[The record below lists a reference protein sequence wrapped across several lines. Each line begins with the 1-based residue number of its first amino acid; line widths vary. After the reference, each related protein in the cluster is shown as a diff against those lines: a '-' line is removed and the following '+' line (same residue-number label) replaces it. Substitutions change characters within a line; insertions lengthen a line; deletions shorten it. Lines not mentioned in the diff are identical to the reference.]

1 MLASDARDRGF
12 ESRLGH
18 HFVVYLVGDFM
29 LVEQYNALNKE
40 NSNSVLDKY
49 FATKTLQRLKGKG
62 LFCGMDYVSIPELIP
77 REYYSRYDHSKNVG
91 YTAWKLSEDLNVA
104 LAGAFHDVGS
114 LSFAHVNSFKN
125 GDALKQE
132 NDELSVREILLEDE
146 ELLSYLHDDHILID
160 DVVEATKYPLID
172 KKIPALC
179 LDRADGILAT
189 CLFFAKTHS
198 FEEIRSLYY
207 MLAYF
212 ENLNGMVYDIHN
224 ERLKD
229 FKGEM
234 VLMED
239 YEADYEDFFCAINV
253 YSKILLTKEDR
264 YMMEV
269 LGLALRYYEDIGIIN
284 ENDLFFLSEQEIIF
298 RILNSKYGDVLK
310 DILSLEH
317 VFYAKDL
324 NQGLA
329 LVSKPKIR
337 QANPLVFGQM
347 EVCEIDGISGDFYRE
362 LNDIYEDILLT
373 DKPITGNLSSNTV
386 RVLSRYKR

>member
-1 MLASDARDRGF
+1 
-12 ESRLGH
+12 
-18 HFVVYLVGDFM
+18 
-29 LVEQYNALNKE
+29 
-40 NSNSVLDKY
+40 
-49 FATKTLQRLKGKG
+49 
-62 LFCGMDYVSIPELIP
+62 MDYVNILELIP

-91 YTAWKLSEDLNVA
+91 YTAWKLSEDLKVA

-114 LSFAHVNSFKN
+114 LSFAHVNSFKK
-125 GDALKQE
+125 GDVLKQE
-132 NDELSVREILLEDE
+132 NDELNVKEILLQDE
-146 ELLSYLHDDHILID
+146 ELLSYLHDDHISID
-160 DVVEATKYPLID
+160 DVAYASKYPLID

-189 CLFFAKTHS
+189 CLFFAKTHA

-212 ENLNGMVYDIHN
+212 ENLNGMVCDVYS
-224 ERLKD
+224 ERLRN
-229 FKGEM
+229 FNGEI

-239 YEADYEDFFCAINV
+239 YDADYEDFFHAINV

-269 LGLALRYYEDIGIIN
+269 LGLTLKYYEDLGIIN
-284 ENDLFFLSEQEIIF
+284 ENDLFFLSEQEIIAK
-298 RILNSKYGDVLK
+298 ILDSKYGDVLK
-310 DILSLEH
+310 DVLSLER

-324 NQGLA
+324 DQGLV

-347 EVCEIDGISGDFYRE
+347 TVCEIDGISGEFYRE